1 MSFKELIRKQDGL
14 KCAGY
19 SFATDGIFSEPFSQT
34 NDYGNGADYVIIVP
48 DHAVS
53 QMQIVYSVYAAKT
66 QTPLSPSDIQSII
79 ADCGSLTLLE
89 RMSAKT
95 ASSGAPTAFM
105 YEDMDYLSGKWAD
118 KAEFSYLYAMVICL
132 FYLAFILEIS
142 AAAILATQ
150 VLSDWQEKQRQDRI
164 LRQLGMNEQLVYK
177 LNNRQL
183 LLLFL
188 FPIFPSLLLSGCFI
202 SICAKK
208 ILVLFFELPPTPD
221 FLLIGQSLGISLVL
235 FALIYGVYFVAAQ
248 ICYEHRRK

>member
-1 MSFKELIRKQDGL
+1 
-14 KCAGY
+14 
-19 SFATDGIFSEPFSQT
+19 
-34 NDYGNGADYVIIVP
+34 
-48 DHAVS
+48 
-53 QMQIVYSVYAAKT
+53 
-66 QTPLSPSDIQSII
+66 
-79 ADCGSLTLLE
+79 
-89 RMSAKT
+89 MSAKT